1 MAIQRRSLV
10 KNAIWVIGGF
20 GVSQILRLVSGVILA
35 RLLAPE
41 VFGIMVIVYSIRTG
55 IDLLSDIGVG
65 QSVVANRDADR
76 PEFYNTAW
84 SLRFLRGFVLFALC
98 AVVAAPLAK
107 FYQAPVL
114 GSVVPVVGA
123 YFAIIGMGSL
133 APMFL
138 QKRLRS
144 ATLSMFE
151 LSVEFITSAFQI
163 IFAWFNPTIWVF
175 VLGGMINVMARAIG
189 SYIVVPDIR
198 HRFSISGSVARQ
210 IFSFGFW
217 IFLSSLIYFL
227 SANFDRLYLGRVIPF
242 GILGIYGIARSL
254 AEIANTL
261 ASRLNFIIIF
271 PFIASQ
277 AETSRRELRFRIR
290 SSRAM
295 FLLIAAVSLAAIA
308 LVSDLLINILYDR
321 RYHEA
326 GGMLSALTIGVWFSI
341 VCTINESTLLG
352 LGKPHYAAIAN
363 GLKLVWLVAGIATAV
378 PTFGIVGVV
387 IVVLLS
393 DAWRY
398 IPIFIG
404 QRREHLSFGS
414 QDVIITMAF
423 LALIVVGEWARW
435 FLGFGTSFSGL
446 WG

>member
-308 LVSDLLINILYDR
+308 LVSDKVSR
-321 RYHEA
+321 
-326 GGMLSALTIGVWFSI
+326 VPPP
-341 VCTINESTLLG
+341 LG
-352 LGKPHYAAIAN
+352 LEELRILNHRRTRNVGT
-363 GLKLVWLVAGIATAV
+363 AGRLF
-378 PTFGIVGVV
+378 P
-387 IVVLLS
+387 
-393 DAWRY
+393 
-398 IPIFIG
+398 IP
-404 QRREHLSFGS
+404 
-414 QDVIITMAF
+414 
-423 LALIVVGEWARW
+423 
-435 FLGFGTSFSGL
+435 
-446 WG
+446 